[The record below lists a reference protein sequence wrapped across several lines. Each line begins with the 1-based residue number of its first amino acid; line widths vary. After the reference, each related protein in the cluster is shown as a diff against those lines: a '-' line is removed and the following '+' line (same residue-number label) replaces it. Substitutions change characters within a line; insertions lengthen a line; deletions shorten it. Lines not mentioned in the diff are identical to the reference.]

1 MIQAGPIHE
10 RAVAMIEQALHG
22 AYTGPKGGI
31 EKEVG
36 TVPVYVRRN
45 PGADDWSDNLADGVA
60 SVKVPDPDWDA
71 VGGIIPDLI
80 LYNRDGKP
88 HRLIEVID
96 TSAPTPGKRAKL
108 EQLQRRGV
116 DVVEVNVHTE
126 DDLKAMFPEEPTGS
140 YRRRRLRHFLNH
152 GQEEMA
158 YRGDRQAETLVMD
171 FIKAVRTC
179 TPATRRKLVAVLQ
192 GLDTLESLYPV
203 PTAQAEQGKEE

>member
-31 EKEVG
+31 EKAVG

-140 YRRRRLRHFLNH
+140 YRLRRLRHFLNR

-158 YRGDRQAETLVMD
+158 YREDSQAETLVED
-171 FIKAVRTC
+171 FIRA
-179 TPATRRKLVAVLQ
+179 ATVLHPCHPPEI
-192 GLDTLESLYPV
+192 G
-203 PTAQAEQGKEE
+203 

>member
-1 MIQAGPIHE
+1 MAQAGPIHE

-22 AYTGPKGGI
+22 AYTGREGGI
-31 EKEVG
+31 ERAVG
-36 TVPVYVRRN
+36 TVQVYVRLT
-45 PGADDWSDNLADGVA
+45 PGADDWSDNLADGVV

-80 LYNRDGKP
+80 LYNGDGKP

-116 DVVEVNVHTE
+116 EVAEVTVHTE
-126 DDLKAMFPEEPTGS
+126 DDLKAMFPDEPTAS
-140 YRRRRLRHFLNH
+140 YGRRRLRHVHNID
-152 GQEEMA
+152 QDSWVSREEE
-158 YRGDRQAETLVMD
+158 RAENLVMD

-179 TPATRRKLVAVLQ
+179 TPATRRKLASVLQ

>member
-1 MIQAGPIHE
+1 MTQAGPIHE

-22 AYTGPKGGI
+22 AYTGRGGGVTRQ
-31 EKEVG
+31 VG
-36 TVPVYVRRN
+36 TVPVYVRHT

-80 LYNRDGKP
+80 LYNGDGKP

-96 TSAPTPGKRAKL
+96 TSAPTHGKRAKL

-116 DVVEVNVHTE
+116 DVVEVTVHTE
-126 DDLKAMFPEEPTGS
+126 DDLKAMFPEELTGS
-140 YRRRRLRHFLNH
+140 YRPRRLRHFTNH
-152 GQEEMA
+152 GQEQLANM
-158 YRGDRQAETLVMD
+158 GETKVEALVED
-171 FIKAVRTC
+171 FIRAVRSC
-179 TPATRRKLVAVLQ
+179 SPATRRKLADVLQ

-203 PTAQAEQGKEE
+203 PPAQAEQKAEE

>member
-140 YRRRRLRHFLNH
+140 YRLRRLRHFLNR

-158 YRGDRQAETLVMD
+158 YREDSQAETLVED
-171 FIKAVRTC
+171 FIRAVRYC
-179 TPATRRKLVAVLQ
+179 TPATRRKLVDVLQ

-203 PTAQAEQGKEE
+203 PPAQAEQEKEE